1 MDEIMRIKEFYNAVG
16 GSYDAVIQ
24 RLPSNELI
32 VEFLQKFLADPSY
45 AELMKA
51 RDNNDVHSAF
61 LAAHTLKGLAATLG
75 LDTLADAAGAL
86 TEALRSKNAMP
97 ADSAFET
104 VASAYAQAVTQIAA
118 LRKQE

>member
-1 MDEIMRIKEFYNAVG
+1 MRIKEFYNAVG

-32 VEFLQKFLADPSY
+32 MEFLQKFLSDPSY
-45 AELMKA
+45 AGLMKA

-61 LAAHTLKGLAATLG
+61 LAAHTLKGVAATLELG
-75 LDTLADAAGAL
+75 MLADAAGAL

-97 ADSAFET
+97 PDSAFET
-104 VASAYAQAVTQIAA
+104 VTSAYAHAAAQIAA

>member
-1 MDEIMRIKEFYNAVG
+1 MRIKEFYNAAG
-16 GSYDAVIQ
+16 GSYDVVIQ

-32 VEFLQKFLADPSY
+32 GEFLQKFLSDPSY

-61 LAAHTLKGLAATLG
+61 LAAHALKGLAATLG
-75 LDTLADAAGAL
+75 LDMLADAAGAL
-86 TEALRSKNAMP
+86 TEALRSKSALP
-97 ADSAFET
+97 PDSVFEA

-118 LRKQE
+118 LRKQD